1 MSVFAYGFT
10 SIGSIAFMEFAL
22 FAYHNGKQADR
33 GGVYF
38 FGRMGFYTFMLTLA
52 GLSQLLLGCYL
63 LHNFGSGPL
72 AGPVGVAVYVVS
84 FPEIA
89 ILVGLVQTI
98 NGLWGLF
105 RSIFNM
111 AHWGPNDNSYP
122 ISILIQWFLMLTLQ
136 IMTQISYPPA
146 DTLAAAAP
154 TVALISVGLNVM
166 PAYLD
171 HKMRNLPAVI
181 SEDYYGP
188 EPEKAERESL
198 KSVRESIVTGRKSTM
213 VPSPEEKV

>member
-1 MSVFAYGFT
+1 
-10 SIGSIAFMEFAL
+10 MEFAL
-22 FAYHNGKQADR
+22 FAYQNGKQADR
-33 GGVYF
+33 GGLYF
-38 FGRMGFYTFMLTLA
+38 FGRMSFYTFMLTMA
-52 GLSQLLLGCYL
+52 GISQLLLGCYL
-63 LHNFGSGPL
+63 LRNFGSGPF
-72 AGPVGVAVYVVS
+72 AGTVDVAFYVVS
-84 FPEIA
+84 FPQIS
-89 ILVGLVQTI
+89 IVVGLVQTI

-122 ISILIQWFLMLTLQ
+122 IAILIQWFLVLTLQ
-136 IMTQISYPPA
+136 ILTQISYPPA

-171 HKMRNLPAVI
+171 YKMRNLSPVMT
-181 SEDYYGP
+181 EDYYGP

-198 KSVRESIVTGRKSTM
+198 NSVRESIITRRKPVIIS
-213 VPSPEEKV
+213 VPEDTENNGNDVENANA